1 VENAISMHPAV
12 AEVAVIGIPDARWG
26 EIVHAIVVARTGM
39 VVASDVIVD
48 HCRTLIAGYKVPRS
62 VEVREGSLPLS
73 GSGKVLK
80 TALREPYWR
89 NQPKAVN

>member
-1 VENAISMHPAV
+1 V

-26 EIVHAIVVARTGM
+26 ETVHAVVVARAGM
-39 VVASDVIVD
+39 ALSSETIVS

-62 VEVREGSLPLS
+62 IEIRSSALPLS
-73 GSGKVLK
+73 GSGKILK

-89 NQPKAVN
+89 NQNKAVN